1 MANEVLIYNTNMTF
15 LLIAQIVVSLVLII
29 SILIQ
34 ANGLGIG
41 RAFGG
46 SSLSYHTKR
55 GAEKA
60 LFISTIITGAIFVGL
75 SILNLIKGG

>member
-1 MANEVLIYNTNMTF
+1 MTF
-15 LLIAQIVVSLVLII
+15 LLIAQIFISLVLII

-41 RAFGG
+41 KTFGG

-60 LFISTIITGAIFVGL
+60 IFVSTIVMGVIFVGL
-75 SILNLIKGG
+75 SILNLIKG

>member
-1 MANEVLIYNTNMTF
+1 MIYNTYMVV
-15 LLIAQIVVSLVLII
+15 LIISQIVVSLILII

-41 RAFGG
+41 RSFGG
-46 SSLSYHTKR
+46 SGVAYHTKR

-60 LFISTIITGAIFVGL
+60 LFYLTILCSVLFLLL
-75 SILNLIKGG
+75 SLLNLSFGK